1 MARTTKPANGSPDS
15 PKPTRSTKKGNG
27 STGRHNGDPD
37 AVARRAYEIYLSRGG
52 SHGSALEDWLE
63 AERQIKQGST
73 PVIGR
78 VTPKP
83 RKRKTSEGTGP

>member
-1 MARTTKPANGSPDS
+1 
-15 PKPTRSTKKGNG
+15 
-27 STGRHNGDPD
+27 
-37 AVARRAYEIYLSRGG
+37 VARRAYEIYLSRGG

-63 AERQIKQGST
+63 AERQLKQGST

-78 VTPKP
+78 VPPKP